1 MKKSFVLSVRIAL
14 ILLLA
19 LSLYGC
25 AATTKGAV
33 RDDTTVTGTGEE
45 LAMLAAAQGQ
55 KGPKLRI
62 GVVSFENKTPSK
74 AFGIGESAADI
85 LATILQKSGRFII
98 VAYQDMKHIIEQQK
112 FSTSGLVNPDT
123 AVKMGQ
129 ILGLNAIVSG
139 VITAYSETVE
149 GKDFILYQEK
159 EQVARVTVDY
169 RIVDVTAGMQ
179 ITSDSGAGIYR
190 KKTSQVMG
198 MGSRSTY
205 DTDLRDGALRDALTK
220 ATLNIVKQLGTK
232 KWAGRIAAVK
242 ERTQLFINA
251 GQKSGLNVGDSL
263 LVYRPGEDIIDP
275 VTKVKIGMDE
285 TMIGEIKITNNALGD
300 TGDMSIAKP
309 VSGNEFRAG
318 DIVRFK
324 E

>member
-1 MKKSFVLSVRIAL
+1 MKKSLVRIAL

-33 RDDTTVTGTGEE
+33 RDDTTVTGAGEE

-112 FSTSGLVNPDT
+112 FNASGLVNPDT

-169 RIVDVTAGMQ
+169 RIVDATTGM

-232 KWAGRIAAVK
+232 KWAGRIVAVK
-242 ERTQLFINA
+242 GITQLFINA

-285 TMIGEIKITNNALGD
+285 TMIGEIKIINNALGD